1 MRRRRAVRAMLLLL
15 AALYGLFPVYYVTV
29 QSLKTPEEDVFG
41 NPFYVARP
49 TFSRATRRRCA
60 AT

>member
-29 QSLKTPEEDVFG
+29 QSLKTPEEDEIG
-41 NPFYVARP
+41 
-49 TFSRATRRRCA
+49 RAHV
-60 AT
+60 